1 VTKIQRS
8 TKLAAINHVGHG
20 HHRLCRLIARTFRL
34 VVAVYTMVSHRIID
48 SRLTLVPL
56 VPPLI
61 LLILLLDNPIPIIS
75 RWIQHYFS
83 DRPRDSSPE
92 APPVGS
98 QLLAYVT
105 VACLGYLGTNRLV
118 PHIKQYTLRKGIS
131 GRDLGKLGTSIADKD
146 M

>member
-1 VTKIQRS
+1 
-8 TKLAAINHVGHG
+8 
-20 HHRLCRLIARTFRL
+20 
-34 VVAVYTMVSHRIID
+34 
-48 SRLTLVPL
+48 VPL
-56 VPPLI
+56 IPPFV
-61 LLILLLDNPIPIIS
+61 LLLTLLDNPIPIVAG
-75 RWIQHYFS
+75 WIQHYFS
-83 DRPRDSSPE
+83 DRPVGGVHPE

-131 GRDLGKLGTSIADKD
+131 GRDLGKKGSAMADKD

>member
-1 VTKIQRS
+1 
-8 TKLAAINHVGHG
+8 
-20 HHRLCRLIARTFRL
+20 
-34 VVAVYTMVSHRIID
+34 MVSHRTID
-48 SRLTLVPL
+48 TRLALVPL
-56 VPPLI
+56 LPPLI
-61 LLILLLDNPIPIIS
+61 LLLLVLDNPIPIIS
-75 RWIQHYFS
+75 GWIQHFVS
-83 DRPRDSSPE
+83 KSPRDSSPE

-105 VACLGYLGTNRLV
+105 VAVLGYLGTNRLV

>member
-1 VTKIQRS
+1 MVIGFVFSLLALS
-8 TKLAAINHVGHG
+8 T
-20 HHRLCRLIARTFRL
+20 
-34 VVAVYTMVSHRIID
+34 VVNVCTMVSHRTID
-48 SRLTLVPL
+48 SRLALVPL

-61 LLILLLDNPIPIIS
+61 LLVLVLDNPIPIIS
-75 RWIQHYFS
+75 GWIQHFVS
-83 DRPRDSSPE
+83 KSPRDSSPE

-105 VACLGYLGTNRLV
+105 VAILGYLGTNRLV

-131 GRDLGKLGTSIADKD
+131 GRDLGKLGTSIADKE

>member
-1 VTKIQRS
+1 
-8 TKLAAINHVGHG
+8 
-20 HHRLCRLIARTFRL
+20 
-34 VVAVYTMVSHRIID
+34 MVSHRIID
-48 SRLTLVPL
+48 SRLALVPL
-56 VPPLI
+56 VPPLV
-61 LLILLLDNPIPIIS
+61 LLTLLLDNPIPIIS
-75 RWIQHYFS
+75 GWIQHYFS
-83 DRPRDSSPE
+83 DRPRDSSSEAP

-131 GRDLGKLGTSIADKD
+131 GRDLGKLGTSVADKD